1 MKFALCG
8 AGRVGTSL
16 ASSLKSKSWEFLGYY
31 STSYPEFIEKD
42 KRLKSLKDLEVKGLI
57 VFLALPDKE
66 IENLS
71 RQLPPYLIIGH
82 MSGSLDYRTIKAAEP
97 SGRFSIHPL
106 RSIPDYNMD
115 LTGTYWGIE
124 GDEVGIKVA
133 ERTVR
138 VLDGKTLYID
148 SKMKPLYHMASIIST
163 NLLSSLL
170 YLANNLFNEC
180 GINSSV
186 ATFMGEDTLKNIKN
200 LGYLNSITGPVER
213 GDYNTLDRN
222 LKALKKHASEF
233 LPVVNELLKINLDL
247 AKKKGLKKEDADRI
261 HSIISTYS

>member
-16 ASSLKSKSWEFLGYY
+16 ASSLNSKNWEFFGYY
-31 STSYPEFIEKD
+31 SKSYPKFIEKD
-42 KRLKSLKDLEVKGLI
+42 KRLKSLKNLEVKKLI
-57 VFLALPDKE
+57 VFLALPDND

-71 RQLPPYLIIGH
+71 RELPSFLIIGH
-82 MSGSLDYRTIKAAEP
+82 TSGSLDHRIIKSPEP
-97 SGRFSIHPL
+97 NGRFSIHPL

-115 LTGTYWGIE
+115 LTGGYWGIE

-138 VLDGKTLYID
+138 DLGGKTLYID
-148 SKMKPLYHMASIIST
+148 PKMKPLYHMASIIST

-170 YLANNLFNEC
+170 YLADNLFKEC
-180 GINSSV
+180 GITSSV
-186 ATFMGEDTLKNIKN
+186 APFMGDEALKNIKD
-200 LGYLNSITGPVER
+200 LGHLMSLTGPVER
-213 GDYNTLDRN
+213 GDYNTLNRD
-222 LKALKKHASEF
+222 LEALRKYASEF

-261 HSIISTYS
+261 HSIISAYS

>member
-16 ASSLKSKSWEFLGYY
+16 ASSLKSKNWEFFGYY
-31 STSYPEFIEKD
+31 SKSFPKFIEED
-42 KRLKSLKDLEVKGLI
+42 KRLKSPRELEIEELI

-71 RQLPPYLIIGH
+71 RKLPPSLIIGH
-82 MSGSLDYRTIKAAEP
+82 MSGSLDYKTIKAPEP

-106 RSIPDYNMD
+106 RSVPDYNMD
-115 LTGTYWGIE
+115 LTGIYWGIE

-133 ERTVR
+133 ERTVK
-138 VLDGKTLYID
+138 VLGGKTLYID

-170 YLANNLFNEC
+170 YLADDLFKEC
-180 GINSSV
+180 GINLNV
-186 ATFMGEDTLKNIKN
+186 APIIGDETLKNIKN
-200 LGYLNSITGPVER
+200 LGHLKSITGPVER
-213 GDYNTLDRN
+213 GDYNTLDRD
-222 LKALKKHASEF
+222 LKALKKYAKEF
-233 LPVVNELLKINLDL
+233 LPVVNELLKKNLDL

-261 HSIISTYS
+261 YSIISAYS

>member
-16 ASSLKSKSWEFLGYY
+16 VSSLKSKNWEFFGYY
-31 STSYPEFIEKD
+31 SKSYPKFIEKD
-42 KRLKSLKDLEVKGLI
+42 KRLKSLRDFDIKELI

-71 RQLPPYLIIGH
+71 KELPPYLIIGH
-82 MSGSLDYRTIKAAEP
+82 TSGSLDHRIIKAPEP
-97 SGRFSIHPL
+97 VGRFSIHPL

-124 GDEVGIKVA
+124 GDKVGFKVA

-138 VLDGKTLYID
+138 VLGGKTLYID

-170 YLANNLFNEC
+170 YLADNLFKEC
-180 GINSSV
+180 GINSSLV
-186 ATFMGEDTLKNIKN
+186 HIMGDETLKNIKN
-200 LGYLNSITGPVER
+200 LGQLKSITGPVER
-213 GDYNTLDRN
+213 GDYNTLDRD

-261 HSIISTYS
+261 HSIISAYS